1 MAHAFAVGS
10 STTETLTGTR
20 TITAAEVAASTIFAF
35 DPGGAGRNVDV
46 PTAAAA
52 NAGQFL
58 VIANKADAAEV
69 LTVRNGGSATIVTP
83 TQGETAIIFS
93 TGSEWIG
100 IAGANS

>member
-20 TITAAEVAASTIFAF
+20 TITATEVANFTVFSF
-35 DPGGAGRNVDV
+35 DPGGAGRNVDI
-46 PTAAAA
+46 PAASAA

-58 VIANKADAAEV
+58 IIANKADAAEV
-69 LTVRNGGSATIVTP
+69 LTVRAGGVTTVVTP
-83 TQGETAIIFS
+83 TQGETCFVVS
-93 TGSEWIG
+93 TGSEWVG